1 MLVTLR
7 SQRVK
12 ADRRQYISEKE
23 ITPHFTCTF
32 ISPFYNQ
39 EWSKRNLFL
48 HCSYI
53 FMQWGDKKE
62 RKTNL
67 IITKFLELNPNK
79 MCSRQ

>member
-1 MLVTLR
+1 MLVALR

-23 ITPHFTCTF
+23 IRSHFTCTF

-39 EWSKRNLFL
+39 ERSKRNLFL

-53 FMQWGDKKE
+53 FMQWGDKK
-62 RKTNL
+62 KGKQT
-67 IITKFLELNPNK
+67 
-79 MCSRQ
+79 